1 MIHYQLTYGKEP
13 DMNYWVAKDINCDTY
28 FTKLYHSWAMGQ
40 NENTNGSLRQYLT
53 KRMELIN
60 VTGKQIFK
68 TVDKL
73 NSRLRKYL
81 EIKSPYDALKEAKG
95 VDMKNLLGY
104 INLSFESRCN
114 LI

>member
-1 MIHYQLTYGKEP
+1 MIHYQLAHGKEP

-28 FTKLYHSWAMGQ
+28 FTKLHHSWAMGQ
-40 NENTNGSLRQYLT
+40 KENANGSLRQYFT
-53 KRMELIN
+53 KWMELIN

-73 NSRLRKYL
+73 NSRLRKYQ
-81 EIKSPYDALKEAKG
+81 EFKTPYDALKETKG
-95 VDMKNLLGY
+95 VDVKNLLRF